1 MVRLA
6 TQAEVSNPK
15 RKGYDFRIDDF
26 LFRAAIGPNRQMT
39 IQSSDVQTQDLNVA
53 QNPED
58 FTRNICRIY
67 SRNNFS
73 GGSNLDMAHKRGT
86 SELDTTRFWDSNGVD
101 VFTQNKGTPY
111 SLKLL
116 FQTELEQGLTSSDG
130 DNAMAVVGTKIYVSD
145 DATLYVSSDGGENW
159 STQSTNLTAG
169 YNIKGLAA
177 NGTDLYIVANNG
189 SAGEIELLPD
199 GGSSAQKSTAQI
211 FDGIWAVKNKFL
223 VSAGVGIYQYDGAT
237 TVGSA
242 IITLPTGQTWTD
254 VTDAGAV
261 ILATA
266 SDGRIYSFKD
276 ISGTFT
282 AKGQTELSGEVP
294 TCIVENQ
301 GQIFYG
307 TKETQS
313 SGSKVVGR
321 LYTADLVT
329 ADDLYVLANNE
340 LIKEWNIDSIDASP
354 YQLIATRD
362 SIYTGIKESGS
373 NSYLWRYY
381 LPTAGIARDLK
392 YDASG
397 VIKGLGVVDEK
408 LLATVQASGVWQE
421 TSNYETEGY
430 LITANADFF
439 TAERKQWVEAQ
450 VETPEIASGQTVE
463 VHVSDDIAGITSS
476 THSSWDKVINAQSGT
491 GTAVAQ
497 VDKIS
502 RYGAMK
508 VVLKSQGASTAPE
521 VNSIS
526 YRALARPELVVV
538 QIPVNISD
546 RVERPFRKPFT
557 VKNLGETIYQSLKSK
572 EGTPVT
578 LEIYDPA
585 EVIRGVVESIQYP
598 VQGNPNVGSVTHYA
612 IITVRGTRQ
621 ELYGTVTSGNIPGIN
636 AYGIMRFG

>member
-1 MVRLA
+1 MPRLT

-15 RKGYDFRIDDF
+15 RKGYDFRVDDF

-58 FTRNICRIY
+58 FTRNIGRIY

-73 GGSNLDMAHKRGT
+73 GGSNLDMAHKRGM

-116 FQTELEQGLTSSDG
+116 FQTELEQALSSSDG
-130 DNAMAVVGTKIYVSD
+130 DNAMAVVGTTIYVSD
-145 DATLYVSSDGGENW
+145 DETLYKSTDGGDTW
-159 STQSTNLTAG
+159 STQSEGLTAG

-177 NGTDLYIVANNG
+177 HGDLLYITANNG
-189 SAGEIELLPD
+189 SAGEIESLTSD
-199 GGSSAQKSTAQI
+199 GTSTQKMSAAIYDK
-211 FDGIWAVKNKFL
+211 IWAVKGQFIVTIGN
-223 VSAGVGIYQYDGAT
+223 AIHQYNGDT

-242 IITLPTGQTWTD
+242 IITLPSGQTCTD

-266 SDGRIYSFKD
+266 SDGRIYSLKD
-276 ISGTFT
+276 VSGTFT
-282 AKGQTELSGEVP
+282 AKGQTELSGETP
-294 TCIVENQ
+294 TCIIENQ
-301 GQIFYG
+301 GQVFYG
-307 TKETQS
+307 TKETQT
-313 SGSKVVGR
+313 GSKVIGR
-321 LYTADLVT
+321 LYRAELVT
-329 ADDLYVLANNE
+329 ADDLYVLANNR
-340 LIKEWNIDSIDASP
+340 LIKEWNIDGVDASP
-354 YQLIATRD
+354 YKLAATRD

-392 YDASG
+392 YGASG
-397 VIKGLGVVDEK
+397 VIKGLTVVNEK
-408 LLATVQASGVWQE
+408 LISTVQGSGVYQE

-439 TAERKQWVEAQ
+439 TAEQKQWVEAQ
-450 VETPEIASGQTVE
+450 AETPELISGQSVE
-463 VHVSDDIAGITSS
+463 LHVTDDIEGITSS
-476 THSSWDKVINAQSGT
+476 THTSWDKVLDIQSGV
-491 GTAVAQ
+491 GTATSQ

-508 VVLKSQGASTAPE
+508 VVLKSQGSSTAPE
-521 VNSIS
+521 INSVS

-546 RVERPFRKPFT
+546 RVERPFRKPIT
-557 VKNLGETIYQSLKSK
+557 VKNLGETIYQSLKDK

-578 LEIYDPA
+578 LEIYDPS

-598 VQGNPNVGSVTHYA
+598 IQSNPEIGSVTQYA
-612 IITVRGTRQ
+612 VITIRGTRQ
-621 ELYGTVTSGNIPGIN
+621 EVYGTVTSGNAPGIN
-636 AYGIMRFG
+636 SYGIMRFG

>member
-1 MVRLA
+1 MVRLSTRA
-6 TQAEVSNPK
+6 DVSNPK

-26 LFRAAIGPNRQMT
+26 LFRAAISPERQMT
-39 IQSSDVQTQDLNVA
+39 IQSSDVDTQDINVN

-58 FTRNICRIY
+58 FTRNIGRIY

-73 GGSNLDMAHKRGT
+73 GGSNLDMAHKRGM
-86 SELDTTRFWDSNGVD
+86 SEMDTTRFWDSSGVD

-111 SLKLL
+111 SLKML
-116 FQTELEQGLTSSDG
+116 FQTELEQALDSTDG
-130 DNAMAVVGTKIYVSD
+130 DNHMAVVGTKVYVSND
-145 DATLYVSSDGGENW
+145 ETLYITTDGGENW

-169 YNIKGLAA
+169 YEIKGLAA
-177 NGTDLYIVANNG
+177 HGTDLYIVANNG
-189 SAGEIELLPD
+189 SAGEIEKLPD
-199 GGSSAQKSTAQI
+199 GGSSSQLMSSAI
-211 FDGIWAVKNKFL
+211 YDGIWSVKGL
-223 VSAGVGIYQYDGAT
+223 MMVSTGTTLHQYDGNT

-242 IITLPTGQTWTD
+242 IETLPTGQTWTD
-254 VTDAGAV
+254 VVDAGAV
-261 ILATA
+261 ILAVA
-266 SDGRIYSFKD
+266 SDGRIYSIKD
-276 ISGTFT
+276 VAGTFT
-282 AKGQTELSGEVP
+282 AKGITEISGEIP
-294 TCIVENQ
+294 TCIAEAQ

-307 TKETQS
+307 TKDVQIT
-313 SGSKVVGR
+313 GNKVIGR
-321 LYTADLVT
+321 LYRAQIVV
-329 ADDLYVLANNE
+329 ADDLYVLGNQQ

-354 YQLIATRD
+354 YRLFVTRD
-362 SIYTGIKESGS
+362 SVYTGIKESGS

-392 YDASG
+392 FGASG
-397 VIKGLGVVDEK
+397 IIKGIRIVDEK
-408 LLATVQASGVWQE
+408 FLATVQASGVYQE

-439 TAERKQWVEAQ
+439 TAEKKQWVEAQ

-463 VHVSDDIAGITSS
+463 VHVTDDIAGITSS
-476 THSSWDKVINAQSGT
+476 THTSWDKVINAQSGT
-491 GTAVAQ
+491 GTVIAQ

-502 RYGAMK
+502 RYGAIK
-508 VVLKSQGASTAPE
+508 VVLKSQGSSTAPE

-598 VQGNPNVGSVTHYA
+598 IQGNPNVGSVTHYA

-621 ELYGTVTSGNIPGIN
+621 EIYGTVTSGNAFAIN

>member
-1 MVRLA
+1 MPRLT

-15 RKGYDFRIDDF
+15 RKGYDFRVDDF

-39 IQSSDVQTQDLNVA
+39 IQSSDVQTQDLNVS

-58 FTRNICRIY
+58 FTRNIGRIY

-73 GGSNLDMAHKRGT
+73 GGSNLDMAHKRGM

-116 FQTELEQGLTSSDG
+116 FQTELEQALSSSDG
-130 DNAMAVVGTKIYVSD
+130 DNAMAVVGTTIYVSD
-145 DATLYVSSDGGENW
+145 DETLYKSTDGGDTW
-159 STQSTNLTAG
+159 STQSEGLTAG

-177 NGTDLYIVANNG
+177 HGDLLYITANNG
-189 SAGEIELLPD
+189 SAGEIESLTSD
-199 GGSSAQKSTAQI
+199 GTSTQKMSAAIYDK
-211 FDGIWAVKNKFL
+211 IWSVKGQFIVTIGN
-223 VSAGVGIYQYDGAT
+223 AIHQYDGAT
-237 TVGSA
+237 TVSSA
-242 IITLPTGQTWTD
+242 IITLPSGQTCTD

-266 SDGRIYSFKD
+266 SDGRIYSLKD
-276 ISGTFT
+276 VSGTFT
-282 AKGQTELSGEVP
+282 AKGQTELSGETP
-294 TCIVENQ
+294 TCIIENQ
-301 GQIFYG
+301 GQVFYG
-307 TKETQS
+307 TKETQT
-313 SGSKVVGR
+313 GSKVIGR
-321 LYTADLVT
+321 LYRAELVT
-329 ADDLYVLANNE
+329 ADDLYVLANNQ
-340 LIKEWNIDSIDASP
+340 LIKEWNIDGVDASP
-354 YQLIATRD
+354 YKLTATRD

-381 LPTAGIARDLK
+381 LPTAGVARDLK
-392 YDASG
+392 YGASG
-397 VIKGLGVVDEK
+397 IIKSLTVVNEK
-408 LLATVQASGVWQE
+408 LISTVQGSGVYQE

-439 TAERKQWVEAQ
+439 TAEQKQWVEAQ
-450 VETPEIASGQTVE
+450 AETPELLSGQSVE
-463 VHVSDDIAGITSS
+463 LHVTDDIEGITSS
-476 THSSWDKVINAQSGT
+476 THTSWDKVLDIQSGV
-491 GTAVAQ
+491 GTVSAQ

-508 VVLKSQGASTAPE
+508 IVLKSQGSSNAPE
-521 VNSIS
+521 INSIS

-546 RVERPFRKPFT
+546 RVERPFRKPIT
-557 VKNLGETIYQSLKSK
+557 VKNLGETIYQSLKDK

-578 LEIYDPA
+578 LEIYDPS

-598 VQGNPNVGSVTHYA
+598 IQSNPEIGSVTQYA
-612 IITVRGTRQ
+612 VITIRGTRQ
-621 ELYGTVTSGNIPGIN
+621 EVYGTVTSGDILAVN
-636 AYGIMRFG
+636 ALGIMRFG

>member
-1 MVRLA
+1 MPRLT

-15 RKGYDFRIDDF
+15 RKGYDFRVDDF

-58 FTRNICRIY
+58 FTRNIGRIY

-73 GGSNLDMAHKRGT
+73 GGSNLDMAHKRGM

-101 VFTQNKGTPY
+101 VFTQDKGTPY

-116 FQTELEQGLTSSDG
+116 FQTELEQALSSSDG
-130 DNAMAVVGTKIYVSD
+130 DNAMAVVGTTIYVSD
-145 DATLYVSSDGGENW
+145 DETLYKSTDGGDTW
-159 STQSTNLTAG
+159 STQSEGLTAG

-177 NGTDLYIVANNG
+177 HGDLLYITANNG
-189 SAGEIELLPD
+189 SAGEIESLTSD
-199 GGSSAQKSTAQI
+199 GTSTQKMSAAIYDK
-211 FDGIWAVKNKFL
+211 IWAVKGQFIVTIGN
-223 VSAGVGIYQYDGAT
+223 AIHQYNGDT

-242 IITLPTGQTWTD
+242 IITLPSGQTCTD

-266 SDGRIYSFKD
+266 SDGRIYSLKD
-276 ISGTFT
+276 VSGTFT
-282 AKGQTELSGEVP
+282 AKGQTELSGETP
-294 TCIVENQ
+294 TCIIENQ
-301 GQIFYG
+301 GQVFYG
-307 TKETQS
+307 TKETQT
-313 SGSKVVGR
+313 GSKVIGR
-321 LYTADLVT
+321 LYRAELVT
-329 ADDLYVLANNE
+329 ADDLYVLANNR
-340 LIKEWNIDSIDASP
+340 LIKEWNIDGVDASP
-354 YQLIATRD
+354 YKLAATRD

-392 YDASG
+392 YGASG
-397 VIKGLGVVDEK
+397 VIKGLTVVNEK
-408 LLATVQASGVWQE
+408 LISTVQGSGVYQE

-439 TAERKQWVEAQ
+439 TAEQKQWVEAQ
-450 VETPEIASGQTVE
+450 AETPELISGQSVE
-463 VHVSDDIAGITSS
+463 LHVTDDIEGITSS
-476 THSSWDKVINAQSGT
+476 THTSWDKVLDIQSGV
-491 GTAVAQ
+491 GTATSQ

-508 VVLKSQGASTAPE
+508 VVLKSQGSSTAPE
-521 VNSIS
+521 INSVS

-546 RVERPFRKPFT
+546 RVERPFRKPIT
-557 VKNLGETIYQSLKSK
+557 VKNLGETIYQSLKDK

-578 LEIYDPA
+578 LEIYDPS

-598 VQGNPNVGSVTHYA
+598 IQSNPEIGSVTQYA
-612 IITVRGTRQ
+612 VITIRGTRQ
-621 ELYGTVTSGNIPGIN
+621 EVYGTVTSGNAPGIN
-636 AYGIMRFG
+636 SYGIMRFG

>member
-1 MVRLA
+1 MPRLT

-15 RKGYDFRIDDF
+15 RKGYDFRVDDF
-26 LFRAAIGPNRQMT
+26 LFRAAVGPNRQMT

-58 FTRNICRIY
+58 FTRNIGRIY

-73 GGSNLDMAHKRGT
+73 GGSNLDMAHKRGM

-116 FQTELEQGLTSSDG
+116 FQTELEQALSSSDG
-130 DNAMAVVGTKIYVSD
+130 DNAMAVVGTTIYVSD
-145 DATLYVSSDGGENW
+145 DETLYKSTDGGDTW
-159 STQSTNLTAG
+159 STQSEGLTAG

-177 NGTDLYIVANNG
+177 HGDLLYITANNG
-189 SAGEIELLPD
+189 SAGEIESLTSD
-199 GGSSAQKSTAQI
+199 GTSTQKMSAAIYDK
-211 FDGIWAVKNKFL
+211 IWSVKGQFIVTIGN
-223 VSAGVGIYQYDGAT
+223 AIHQYDGAT
-237 TVGSA
+237 TVSSA
-242 IITLPTGQTWTD
+242 IITLPSGQTCTD

-266 SDGRIYSFKD
+266 SDGRIYSLKD
-276 ISGTFT
+276 VSGTFT
-282 AKGQTELSGEVP
+282 AKGQTELSGETP
-294 TCIVENQ
+294 TCIIENQ
-301 GQIFYG
+301 GQVFYG
-307 TKETQS
+307 TKETQT
-313 SGSKVVGR
+313 GSKVIGR
-321 LYTADLVT
+321 LYRAELVT
-329 ADDLYVLANNE
+329 ADDLYVLANNQ
-340 LIKEWNIDSIDASP
+340 LIKEWNIDGVDASP
-354 YQLIATRD
+354 YKLTATRD

-381 LPTAGIARDLK
+381 LPTAGVARDLK
-392 YDASG
+392 YGASG
-397 VIKGLGVVDEK
+397 IIKSLTVVNEK
-408 LLATVQASGVWQE
+408 LISTVQGSGVYQE

-439 TAERKQWVEAQ
+439 TAEQKQWVEAQ
-450 VETPEIASGQTVE
+450 AETPELLSGQSVE
-463 VHVSDDIAGITSS
+463 LHVTDDIEGITSS
-476 THSSWDKVINAQSGT
+476 THTSWDKVLDIQSGV
-491 GTAVAQ
+491 GTVSAQ

-508 VVLKSQGASTAPE
+508 IVLKSQGSSNAPE
-521 VNSIS
+521 INSIS

-546 RVERPFRKPFT
+546 RVERPFRKPIT
-557 VKNLGETIYQSLKSK
+557 VKNLGETIYQSLKDK

-578 LEIYDPA
+578 LEIYDPS

-598 VQGNPNVGSVTHYA
+598 IQSNPEIGSVTQYA
-612 IITVRGTRQ
+612 VITIRGTRQ
-621 ELYGTVTSGNIPGIN
+621 EVYGTVTSGDILAVN
-636 AYGIMRFG
+636 ALGIMRFG

>member
-15 RKGYDFRIDDF
+15 RKGYDFRVDDF

-58 FTRNICRIY
+58 FTRNIGRIY

-73 GGSNLDMAHKRGT
+73 GGSNLDMAHKRGM
-86 SELDTTRFWDSNGVD
+86 SELDTTRFWNSNGLD
-101 VFTQNKGTPY
+101 VFTQDKGTPY

-116 FQTELEQGLTSSDG
+116 FQTELEQALSSSDG
-130 DNAMAVVGTKIYVSD
+130 DNAMAVVGTTIYVSD
-145 DATLYVSSDGGENW
+145 DETLYKSTDGGDTW
-159 STQSTNLTAG
+159 STQSEGLTAG

-177 NGTDLYIVANNG
+177 HGDLLYITANNG
-189 SAGEIELLPD
+189 SAGEIESLTSD
-199 GGSSAQKSTAQI
+199 GTSTQKMSAAIYDK
-211 FDGIWAVKNKFL
+211 IWSVKGQFIVTIGN
-223 VSAGVGIYQYDGAT
+223 AIHQYDGAT

-242 IITLPTGQTWTD
+242 IITLPSGQTCTD

-266 SDGRIYSFKD
+266 SDGRIYSLKD

-282 AKGQTELSGEVP
+282 AKGQTELSGETP
-294 TCIVENQ
+294 TCIIENQ
-301 GQIFYG
+301 GQVFYG
-307 TKETQS
+307 TKETQT
-313 SGSKVVGR
+313 GSKVIGR
-321 LYTADLVT
+321 LYKADLVT
-329 ADDLYVLANNE
+329 ADDLYVLANNQ
-340 LIKEWNIDSIDASP
+340 LIKEWNIDGIDASP
-354 YQLIATRD
+354 YKLAATRD

-392 YDASG
+392 YGASG
-397 VIKGLGVVDEK
+397 VIKGLTVVNEK
-408 LLATVQASGVWQE
+408 LIATVQGSGVYQE

-439 TAERKQWVEAQ
+439 TAEQKQWVEAQ
-450 VETPEIASGQTVE
+450 IESPEIASGHTVE
-463 VHVSDDIAGITSS
+463 LHVTDDIAGITSS
-476 THSSWDKVINAQSGT
+476 THTSWDKIINQQSGS
-491 GTAVAQ
+491 GTVSAQ

-508 VVLKSQGASTAPE
+508 IVLKSQGSTTAPE

-546 RVERPFRKPFT
+546 RVERPFRKPIT
-557 VKNLGETIYQSLKSK
+557 VKNLGETIYQSLKDK

-578 LEIYDPA
+578 LEIYDPS

-598 VQGNPNVGSVTHYA
+598 IQANPNVGSVTQYA
-612 IITVRGTRQ
+612 VITVRGTRQ
-621 ELYGTVTSGNIPGIN
+621 EIYGTVTSGDAPGIN
-636 AYGIMRFG
+636 SYGIMRFG